1 MKTIDVTPK
10 WEGMMR
16 VMLAVLENPKASAE
30 SKRALREELIDLGR
44 WVDGVNLSGVDLSER
59 PLSFFSAVNLTGCP
73 SELYEGYVCTGGAIL
88 GPQV

>member
-30 SKRALREELIDLGR
+30 SKQAMREELISLGK
-44 WVDGVNLSGVDLSER
+44 WVDGVKSVLKNKND
-59 PLSFFSAVNLTGCP
+59 
-73 SELYEGYVCTGGAIL
+73 
-88 GPQV
+88 

>member
-30 SKRALREELIDLGR
+30 SKQSMREELISLGR
-44 WVDGVNLSGVDLSER
+44 WVDQVNEER
-59 PLSFFSAVNLTGCP
+59 KKNV
-73 SELYEGYVCTGGAIL
+73 
-88 GPQV
+88 